1 MGTLVILEAIAK
13 TESILELEDFLKRH
27 LPDTRSFKGCQNIT
41 AYINEN
47 GKTIVMVEH
56 WDSKAHYEK
65 YLAWREET
73 GVLSDLGAMIEGAP
87 VIRFFDALD
96 A

>member
-13 TESILELEDFLKRH
+13 AKSVRGLEDFLQRH
-27 LPDTRSFKGCQNIT
+27 IPDTRSYDGCQDIT
-41 AYINEN
+41 AYLNED
-47 GKTIVMVEH
+47 GRTIVMVEH
-56 WDSKAHYEK
+56 WDSKEQYQK

-73 GVLSDLGAMIEGAP
+73 GVLADLGAMFDSGP
-87 VIRFFDALD
+87 TIRFFDVID

>member
-1 MGTLVILEAIAK
+1 MGTLVMVEAIAK
-13 TESILELEDFLKRH
+13 AESVHESEKFLKRH
-27 LPDTRSFKGCQNIT
+27 VPDTRSYEGCQDIT
-41 AYINEN
+41 AYINED

-73 GVLSDLGAMIEGAP
+73 GVLSDFGALLEGAP
-87 VIRFFDALD
+87 MIRFFDVLD
-96 A
+96 T